1 MVFLV
6 RIASLSAGQTR
17 APTVGTA
24 GKTGHAAAVRELW
37 GQSANPAPENT
48 TGGIAI
54 FGAALPK
61 HAMVEA
67 GARSL
72 GRVSVRPDGQARL
85 ARFAQRH
92 HRRVSL
98 QNHRRCW
105 ACTGECAR
113 QDACGMKLATVEDDA
128 AGMAY
133 ANAR

>member
-24 GKTGHAAAVRELW
+24 RKTGHAAAVKEPW

-48 TGGIAI
+48 TGGIAT

-72 GRVSVRPDGQARL
+72 GSVSVRLDGQARL
-85 ARFAQRH
+85 ARFAQRP
-92 HRRVSL
+92 RRRRAL
-98 QNHRRCW
+98 RNHRRCR

-113 QDACGMKLATVEDDA
+113 RDACGMKLATVEDDA
-128 AGMAY
+128 AGMAR

>member
-24 GKTGHAAAVRELW
+24 WETGHAAAVNERW
-37 GQSANPAPENT
+37 GQSANPAPEDT

-54 FGAALPK
+54 LGAALPK

-67 GARSL
+67 GARRL
-72 GRVSVRPDGQARL
+72 GRVSVRPDGQARF
-85 ARFAQRH
+85 ARFAQRPRRRRASLK
-92 HRRVSL
+92 HRRL
-98 QNHRRCW
+98 R
-105 ACTGECAR
+105 AGTGECAR
-113 QDACGMKLATVEDDA
+113 QDACGTKLATAEDDA

>member
-24 GKTGHAAAVRELW
+24 GKTGHAAAVKEPW
-37 GQSANPAPENT
+37 GQSANPAPEDT
-48 TGGIAI
+48 TGGIAT
-54 FGAALPK
+54 FGAVLPK

-72 GRVSVRPDGQARL
+72 GSVSVRLDGQARL
-85 ARFAQRH
+85 ARFAQRP
-92 HRRVSL
+92 RRRRAL
-98 QNHRRCW
+98 RNHRRCR
-105 ACTGECAR
+105 ACTAECAR
-113 QDACGMKLATVEDDA
+113 RYACGIKLATVEDDA
-128 AGMAY
+128 AGMAC